1 MPLCSPTFLEHV
13 LSTLKKLIKAEK
25 TPKFDDIA
33 VDILTLWKASIPVT
47 AATKHNAMLITRIDD
62 KEELLPMDELLDV
75 FGDTPAKKTV
85 HARRISLMLLKVN
98 NYGNLCCSPGEN
110 VLRQVKD
117 H

>member
-85 HARRISLMLLKVN
+85 HVIAERPSQGATNIPHVAQ
-98 NYGNLCCSPGEN
+98 GQQ
-110 VLRQVKD
+110 LRQSLLQPW
-117 H
+117 